1 MIVLR
6 DLTKIYR
13 LGGHMKVVANGI
25 DAIFP
30 TGVSVGLL
38 GRNGAGKSTLL
49 KMIAGTVHP
58 TRGQVLSDGQVSFP
72 VGLASSLHPDLT
84 GAQNT
89 RFVARIYGADTTEL
103 MHWVEDFAELGEHF
117 HLPVRTYSSGMR
129 GRLSFG
135 INMGIDFDT
144 YLVDEVTAVGDA
156 DFKRKSRDVFLNRIK
171 KSGAIYVSHSMGMLR
186 ELCQSGAVLEAG
198 NLHFYDDVQD
208 AIDHYNHTLDPERV
222 HASAAL
228 PGGSGAADFPYD
240 ARMLYGLGLPQ
251 TASDWLG
258 DCLRRHRACHFA
270 RIRELHYFDVRAGQG
285 TATLLRRQKSARDL
299 AMRLG
304 RGSGPEQRNTLRL
317 LGELGEVLAL
327 HAAPPEGHDRHATY
341 VDFMTSRRRGQ
352 PLICDFT
359 PSYALLPEQ
368 ELAEMAALGAGRFVV
383 VLRDPLTRLWAQ
395 IQAGVPARVPASG
408 SDAQIPANAS
418 RAPARGQEEG
428 AGEEDARMTRITAIV
443 RRAAARGPQALAR
456 TWPEADYSGMFDR
469 LDRVVAS
476 DRIVILFHEELHGR
490 DGIDKLTGILDI
502 PPLPESSLPPLGPP
516 EDLPPCPREIRD
528 MLMALLKPQYEA
540 MRERFGA
547 QLPSQWSEE

>member
-13 LGGHMKVVANGI
+13 LGGHLKVVAKDIN
-25 DAIFP
+25 AVFP
-30 TGVSVGLL
+30 TGISVGLL

-89 RFVARIYGADTTEL
+89 RFVARIYGADTEEL

-156 DFKRKSRDVFLNRIK
+156 DFKRKSRDVFLKRMKNA
-171 KSGAIYVSHSMGMLR
+171 GAIYVSHSMGMIR
-186 ELCQSGAVLEAG
+186 ELCQAGAVLEAG
-198 NLHFYDDVQD
+198 DLHYYDDVQD

-228 PGGSGAADFPYD
+228 PGGSNAADFPYD

-258 DCLRRHRACHFA
+258 NCLRRHRACHFA
-270 RIRELHYFDVRAGQG
+270 KIRELHYFDVRAGQG
-285 TATLLRRQKSARDL
+285 AAILQRRQKSARDL

-304 RGSGPEQRNTLRL
+304 QGNDEEQRNTLRL
-317 LGELGEVLAL
+317 LGERGELLAI
-327 HAAPPEGHDRHATY
+327 HAAPSEGPGRHSAY
-341 VDFMTSRRRGQ
+341 VDFLTSKRRGQ

-395 IQAGVPARVPASG
+395 IQAGLPARVRTNG
-408 SDAQIPANAS
+408 SDSQTPANAS
-418 RAPARGQEEG
+418 QAPAEGQEEG
-428 AGEEDARMTRITAIV
+428 AGKEDARMARITAIV
-443 RRAAARGPQALAR
+443 RRAAACGPKALAR
-456 TWPEADYSGMFDR
+456 TWPEADYVGIFDR

-476 DRIVILFHEELHGR
+476 DRIVSLFHEKLHGR
-490 DGIDKLTGILDI
+490 NGIDKLTGILDI
-502 PPLPESSLPPLGPP
+502 PPLPESSLPPLGTLD
-516 EDLPPCPREIRD
+516 DLPPCPREIRE
-528 MLMALLKPQYEA
+528 MLMVLLKPQYEA